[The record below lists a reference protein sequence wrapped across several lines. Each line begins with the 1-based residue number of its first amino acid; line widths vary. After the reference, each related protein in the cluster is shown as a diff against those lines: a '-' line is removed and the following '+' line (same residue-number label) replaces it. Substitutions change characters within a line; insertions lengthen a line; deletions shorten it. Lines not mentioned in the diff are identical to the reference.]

1 MVLLSASMISLIPTV
16 MLPVI
21 GDSVGV
27 SVGDMDFG
35 GLDLVGMPVGSTD
48 CWVEGRALDVGATEA
63 DGAVIMFCTKLRLK
77 YSTKIKHIS

>member
-1 MVLLSASMISLIPTV
+1 MISLIPTV

-48 CWVEGRALDVGATEA
+48 CCVEGRALDVGATEA
-63 DGAVIMFCTKLRLK
+63 DGAVIMFCTKLR
-77 YSTKIKHIS
+77 